1 MPLLSNSASKPRRL
15 TDVRYI
21 GALPGCFALSG
32 RRDPV
37 DNEIPVFAC
46 RLSSITPF
54 QAVLLSAE
62 PVKAGE
68 TVAAHFSAFGLLKCK
83 VARRSDGGF
92 VMDIQMTDDE
102 RHKLAGK
109 IDWQRRVRLEDLPD
123 RREYRRIV
131 PVHPST
137 TLTMED
143 GTQVPCFVVDISMS
157 GVAVSAATLPPKGT
171 QLKVGS
177 LAGHVVRRLDIGFA
191 VEFNEIQEFSDLE
204 RLMAPVTP
212 ATAESEVA

>member
-1 MPLLSNSASKPRRL
+1 LSIREPKPRRL

-32 RRDPV
+32 RRDPA

-62 PVKAGE
+62 PVKVGE

-92 VMDIQMTDDE
+92 VMDILLTDDE
-102 RHKLAGK
+102 RYKLASK

-131 PVHPST
+131 PVNPST
-137 TLTMED
+137 SLAMAD
-143 GTQVPCFVVDISMS
+143 GSQVPCFVVDISMS

-191 VEFNEIQEFSDLE
+191 VEFDEIQEFSDLE
-204 RLMAPVTP
+204 RLIAPVAAP
-212 ATAESEVA
+212 APETEVA